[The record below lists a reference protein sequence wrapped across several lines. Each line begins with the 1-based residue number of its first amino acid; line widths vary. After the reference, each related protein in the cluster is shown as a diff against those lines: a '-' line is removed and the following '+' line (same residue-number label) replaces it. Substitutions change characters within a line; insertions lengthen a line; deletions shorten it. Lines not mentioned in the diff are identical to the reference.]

1 MDKKTYLWQL
11 NTVYCRMLAKDLI
24 SEVIPPL
31 QPSDTLSKGLQW
43 MEVFRVSHLPVV
55 KYGDFLGLI
64 SDADIFDRNR
74 MDEPV
79 SEYPQPLFSP
89 FVYEYQHLYEI
100 IELAARL
107 DLTAVPVQTDKNK
120 YLGVITSRQLI
131 QTFGKLAAVS
141 VPGGILVLEVNA
153 GDYSL
158 SQIARIVEENDAK
171 ILSSYITSPLD
182 SVRLEVTLKI
192 DRTDMTSIIQTFMR
206 YDYAVKGS
214 YQGSNQNEEI
224 LRSNYEQFMKYLS
237 V

>member
-1 MDKKTYLWQL
+1 MDKKSYLWQL
-11 NTVYCRMLAKDLI
+11 NTVHYRMLAKDLI

-43 MEVFRVSHLPVV
+43 MEVFHVSHLPVV

-79 SEYPQPLFSP
+79 SEYLQTLFSP
-89 FVYEYQHLYEI
+89 FVYEYQHLYEV

-107 DLTAVPVQTDKNK
+107 NLTAVPVQTDENK

-131 QTFGKLAAVS
+131 QTFGRQVTVA
-141 VPGGILVLEVNA
+141 VPGGILVLEMNA
-153 GDYSL
+153 NDYSL
-158 SQIARIVEENDAK
+158 SQIARIVEENNAK
-171 ILSSYITSPLD
+171 ILSSYITSPPD

-206 YDYAVKGS
+206 YDYTVKGT

-224 LRSNYEQFMKYLS
+224 LRKNYEQFMKYLS